1 MYEVFIMTMT
11 FTKSE
16 RISYLKMRIDELNES
31 KKRVGNPDA
40 VLIYDKVIHE
50 FEQEIKVIE
59 RSNDKYIMVE
69 V

>member
-1 MYEVFIMTMT
+1 MTMT
-11 FTKSE
+11 FTRPE

-31 KKRVGNPDA
+31 KKRVSNPDA
-40 VLIYDKVIHE
+40 VLIYDKVIQE

-59 RSNDKYIMVE
+59 KSNDKYIIVE

>member
-1 MYEVFIMTMT
+1 MTMT
-11 FTKSE
+11 FTKSQ

-31 KKRVGNPDA
+31 KKRVSNPDA
-40 VLIYDKVIHE
+40 VLIYDKVIQE

-59 RSNDKYIMVE
+59 KSNDKYITVE

>member
-1 MYEVFIMTMT
+1 MTMT

-31 KKRVGNPDA
+31 KKRVSNPDA
-40 VLIYDKVIHE
+40 VLIYDKVIQE

-59 RSNDKYIMVE
+59 KSNDKYIIVE
-69 V
+69 I

>member
-1 MYEVFIMTMT
+1 MTMT

-16 RISYLKMRIDELNES
+16 RISHLKTRISQLNINKS
-31 KKRVGNPDA
+31 RVSNPDM
-40 VLIYDKVIHE
+40 VLIYDKVIEE

-59 RSNDKYIMVE
+59 KSNDKYIIVE

>member
-1 MYEVFIMTMT
+1 MTMT

-31 KKRVGNPDA
+31 KKRVSNPDA
-40 VLIYDKVIHE
+40 VLIYDKVIQE

-59 RSNDKYIMVE
+59 KSNDKYIIVE
-69 V
+69 L

>member
-1 MYEVFIMTMT
+1 MTMT

-40 VLIYDKVIHE
+40 VLIYDKVIQE

-59 RSNDKYIMVE
+59 KSNDEYIIVKL
-69 V
+69 

>member
-1 MYEVFIMTMT
+1 MTMT
-11 FTKSE
+11 FTKSQ

-31 KKRVGNPDA
+31 KKRVSNPDA
-40 VLIYDKVIHE
+40 VLIYDKVIQE

-59 RSNDKYIMVE
+59 KSNDKYIKVE

>member
-1 MYEVFIMTMT
+1 MTMT

-31 KKRVGNPDA
+31 KKRVSNPDA
-40 VLIYDKVIHE
+40 VLIYDKVIQE

-59 RSNDKYIMVE
+59 KSNDKYIIAE
-69 V
+69 L

>member
-1 MYEVFIMTMT
+1 MTMT

-16 RISYLKMRIDELNES
+16 RISYLKTRIDELNES
-31 KKRVGNPDA
+31 KKRVSNPDA
-40 VLIYDKVIHE
+40 VLIYDKVIQE

-59 RSNDKYIMVE
+59 KSNDKYIMVE

>member
-1 MYEVFIMTMT
+1 MTMT

-31 KKRVGNPDA
+31 KKRVSNPDA
-40 VLIYDKVIHE
+40 VLIYDKVIQE

-59 RSNDKYIMVE
+59 KSNDKYIMVE

>member
-1 MYEVFIMTMT
+1 MTMT

-59 RSNDKYIMVE
+59 RSNDKYIIVE
-69 V
+69 L

>member
-1 MYEVFIMTMT
+1 MTMT

-31 KKRVGNPDA
+31 KKRVSNPDA
-40 VLIYDKVIHE
+40 VLIYDKVIQE